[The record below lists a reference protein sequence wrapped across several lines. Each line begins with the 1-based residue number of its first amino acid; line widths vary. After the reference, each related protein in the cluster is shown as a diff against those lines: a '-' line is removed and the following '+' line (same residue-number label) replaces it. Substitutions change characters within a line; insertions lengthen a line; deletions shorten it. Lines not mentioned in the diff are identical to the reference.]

1 MDAHME
7 GSLVKEHN
15 IYTHIQGTRK
25 NTELHRLTGVLR
37 CNAIFAVLSYRKA
50 RQEIHENTLQVYIH
64 ESKRCDIKQ

>member
-7 GSLVKEHN
+7 GSLVKEDN
-15 IYTHIQGTRK
+15 IYKHIQGTRE

-50 RQEIHENTLQVYIH
+50 RQEIHE
-64 ESKRCDIKQ
+64 SKYSSSVHT